1 MQFLIPISLVGQEAA
16 MYRMPHG
23 RSKCTD
29 FTEYV
34 NVFLRPHPRSVL
46 TSLIVPLR
54 GPSLLPAPG
63 PSHRSQTQG
72 SGPPTLGSEF
82 PGTLRRKLSCAPPGH
97 SPAPAPTLLHQPAE
111 SAALVTETGEAPD
124 PAAEQI
130 IALPHKCQEAQV
142 FLMILTV

>member
-1 MQFLIPISLVGQEAA
+1 MYKKQCTAA
-16 MYRMPHG
+16 SWPQQMYTSRNMETYFCPH
-23 RSKCTD
+23 S
-29 FTEYV
+29 
-34 NVFLRPHPRSVL
+34 RSVL

-97 SPAPAPTLLHQPAE
+97 SPAPAPTLLHQPTE

-124 PAAEQI
+124 PAAEEFA
-130 IALPHKCQEAQV
+130 ALRLCRKSLHCLTSVKKHK
-142 FLMILTV
+142 FSG

>member
-1 MQFLIPISLVGQEAA
+1 
-16 MYRMPHG
+16 MYSSQNMETYF
-23 RSKCTD
+23 C
-29 FTEYV
+29 
-34 NVFLRPHPRSVL
+34 PHPRSVL

-111 SAALVTETGEAPD
+111 SVALVTETGEAPD
-124 PAAEQI
+124 PAAEEHSGCVANHC
-130 IALPHKCQEAQV
+130 IASQV
-142 FLMILTV
+142 SRSTSFLDDYKLTV